1 MTILNTYKHVFLFL
15 LILLSISCGNL
26 IEDSKINDSD
36 NASSDDDFS
45 YVRGLVKSKW
55 DFVPFQVTISAANY
69 SKTVYANINNG
80 FEFKNV
86 PLGNVRVSFSSS
98 SCRIVPQYAD
108 FDLTSDGLTL
118 DSFRLVKDYW
128 NCDYTL
134 EGSAVDCVETADAY
148 YICGT
153 VKTALRAN
161 DIFLTK
167 INFDGDVEWTKY
179 FGSVY
184 DDESVCL
191 RALGKN
197 LLIAANSVYYDKDF
211 AGSNVRLIL
220 ADMNGGLIDEKLWG
234 GAGYETVN
242 DVYVESSSFVMAGTV
257 DGSNGFDMVLVRFG
271 YDLTEKKRTNL
282 GSSDNEYGCV
292 LVKAGTSF
300 CYFGKTPDSSDGT
313 IYNPIVRI
321 ADEEFNETFAETFA
335 SGKSEI
341 IKSAVFA
348 GGVIYFCGSYYDG
361 GISQKGG
368 LIGSYIPG
376 EREINKNY
384 FCSENVESFAGIY
397 PNGSAFAVSVKLRK
411 TNGLRDSD
419 AAVGEF
425 DGVNSFSLKDSF
437 KASNNEEET
446 MFFKGT
452 SAGFL
457 SGGSS
462 YNSSTGKYFIK
473 LLSVNREYHVQ

>member
-1 MTILNTYKHVFLFL
+1 MKLFN
-15 LILLSISCGNL
+15 IFQYAFCFQIIIFSTSCGNM
-26 IEDSKINDSD
+26 ISD
-36 NASSDDDFS
+36 AETDGSDYSGEVS

-55 DFVPFQVTISAANY
+55 EHVPFSVKITAGNF
-69 SKTVYANINNG
+69 SKTIDSNNNNG
-80 FEFKNV
+80 FEFDNI

-98 SCRIVPQYAD
+98 SCRIVPQNAE
-108 FDLTSDGLTL
+108 FNLTSFGLTL

-153 VKTALRAN
+153 VATALRAN

-167 INFDGDVEWTKY
+167 VNFDGDVIWTKY

-191 RALGKN
+191 RALGN
-197 LLIAANSVYYDKDF
+197 RLLIASNSVYYDKDF

-220 ADMNGGLIDEKLWG
+220 TDMNGDLVEEKLWG
-234 GAGYETVN
+234 GPGYETVN
-242 DVYVESSSFVMAGTV
+242 DVYIESSSFVMSGTV

-292 LVKAGTSF
+292 LVKAGNSF

-313 IYNPIVRI
+313 VYNPIVRI
-321 ADEEFNETFAETFA
+321 TDEEFNETFAETFA

-341 IKSAVFA
+341 IKSAVFS

-368 LIGSYIPG
+368 LIGSYVPG
-376 EREINKNY
+376 ERVINKNY
-384 FCSENVESFAGIY
+384 FCSENIELFAGIY
-397 PNGSAFAVSVKLRK
+397 PNGNAFAVSVKIRK

-419 AAVGEF
+419 TAIGEF

-446 MFFKGT
+446 SFFKGT
-452 SAGFL
+452 TAGFIA
-457 SGGSS
+457 GGSS
-462 YNSSTGKYFIK
+462 YNSSNKKYFIK

>member
-1 MTILNTYKHVFLFL
+1 MKLFN
-15 LILLSISCGNL
+15 IFQYAFCFQIIIFSTSCGNM
-26 IEDSKINDSD
+26 ISD
-36 NASSDDDFS
+36 AETDGSDYSGEVS

-55 DFVPFQVTISAANY
+55 EHVPFSVKITAGNF
-69 SKTVYANINNG
+69 SKTIDSNNNNG
-80 FEFKNV
+80 FEFDNI

-98 SCRIVPQYAD
+98 SCRIVPQNAE
-108 FDLTSDGLTL
+108 FDLTSAGLTL

-134 EGSAVDCVETADAY
+134 EGSAVDCVETDDAY

-167 INFDGDVEWTKY
+167 VYFDGDVIWTKY
-179 FGSVY
+179 FGSIY
-184 DDESVCL
+184 GDESVCL
-191 RALGKN
+191 RALGN
-197 LLIAANSVYYDKDF
+197 RLLIASNSVFYDKDF

-220 ADMNGGLIDEKLWG
+220 TDMNGDLIEEKLWG

-242 DVYVESSSFVMAGTV
+242 DIYVESSSFVMAGTV
-257 DGSNGFDMVLVRFG
+257 DGINGFDMVLVRFG
-271 YDLTEKKRTNL
+271 YDLTEKKMVNL
-282 GSSDNEYGCV
+282 GGSGDEYGCV
-292 LVKAGTSF
+292 LVKAGNSF
-300 CYFGKTPDSSDGT
+300 CYFGKAPDSSDGT
-313 IYNPIVRI
+313 VYNPIVRI
-321 ADEEFNETFAETFA
+321 TDEEFNETFAETFA
-335 SGKSEI
+335 SGKTEI
-341 IKSAVFA
+341 IKSAVLA

-361 GISQKGG
+361 GISKKGG
-368 LIGSYIPG
+368 LIGSYVPG

-384 FCSENVESFAGIY
+384 FCSENIESFAGIY
-397 PNGSAFAVSVKLRK
+397 PNRTAFAVSVKLRK

-419 AAVGEF
+419 AAMGEF

-446 MFFKGT
+446 IFFKGT
-452 SAGFL
+452 AAGFL

-462 YNSSTGKYFIK
+462 YNSTTGKYFIK

>member
-1 MTILNTYKHVFLFL
+1 MKLFNIYKYAFCFQIILF
-15 LILLSISCGNL
+15 SASCGNL
-26 IEDSKINDSD
+26 ISD
-36 NASSDDDFS
+36 AETDDGSSSGEVS
-45 YVRGLVKSKW
+45 YVRGLVNSKW
-55 DFVPFQVTISAANY
+55 EHVPFKVKITAGNF
-69 SKTVYANINNG
+69 SKTIDSNNNNG
-80 FEFKNV
+80 FEFDNV
-86 PLGNVRVSFSSS
+86 PLGNIRVSFSSS
-98 SCRIVPQYAD
+98 SCRIVPQNAE
-108 FDLTSDGLTL
+108 FNLTSSGLTL

-167 INFDGDVEWTKY
+167 VNFDGDVLWTKY

-191 RALGKN
+191 RALGKK
-197 LLIAANSVYYDKDF
+197 LLIASNSVYYDKDF
-211 AGSNVRLIL
+211 SGSNVRLIL
-220 ADMNGGLIDEKLWG
+220 TDMNGDLVEEKLWG

-242 DVYVESSSFVMAGTV
+242 DVYVESSSFVLAGTV
-257 DGSNGFDMVLVRFG
+257 DGSNGFDIVLVRFG
-271 YDLTEKKRTNL
+271 YDLTEKKRVNL
-282 GSSDNEYGCV
+282 GGSGDEYGCV
-292 LVKAGTSF
+292 LVKTGNSF
-300 CYFGKTPDSSDGT
+300 CYFGKAPDSSDGT
-313 IYNPIVRI
+313 VYNPIVRI
-321 ADEEFNETFAETFA
+321 TDEEFNETFAETFG

-341 IKSAVFA
+341 IKSAVFS

-368 LIGSYIPG
+368 LIGSYVPG

-384 FCSENVESFAGIY
+384 FCSENIESFAGIY
-397 PNGSAFAVSVKLRK
+397 PNGTAFAVSVKLRK

-446 MFFKGT
+446 IFFKGT
-452 SAGFL
+452 SAGFI